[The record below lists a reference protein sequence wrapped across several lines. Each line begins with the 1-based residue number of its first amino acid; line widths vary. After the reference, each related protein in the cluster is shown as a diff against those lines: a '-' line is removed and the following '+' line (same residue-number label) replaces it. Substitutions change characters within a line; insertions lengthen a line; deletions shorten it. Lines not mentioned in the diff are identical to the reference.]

1 MQVNNF
7 IPGNFHNSFSNECPV
22 IKADD
27 LAARRYAKVVRDHN
41 IEGQL
46 YAFLDYKHY
55 EIRLVHMLQGK
66 PVMQVLGQFSWEIG
80 FHALG
85 TGKAAIPAETFEKVI
100 KNELFAAVEK
110 SDAILKEYKTKRT
123 QITAES
129 GFIEGVT
136 SDHENIFPSDGIDIF
151 CEYRPGS
158 ETVLLDLD
166 DTLSINIHL
175 FMKTALGFAETELM
189 KLGVFVFSMYDEGA
203 RIENFNPLEP
213 LSAQTAA

>member
-27 LAARRYAKVVRDHN
+27 VAARQYAKVVRDHN
-41 IEGQL
+41 VEGQL

-55 EIRLVHMLQGK
+55 EIRLVHMQHGK

-80 FHALG
+80 FHAIG
-85 TGKAAIPAETFEKVI
+85 ATKASIPADTFEKLI
-100 KNELFAAVEK
+100 KTGLFAIVG
-110 SDAILKEYKTKRT
+110 SDENLLSEYKTKRS
-123 QITAES
+123 QIIAEN
-129 GFIEGVT
+129 GFVQGSI
-136 SDHENIFPSDGIDIF
+136 SDHEGVFPSEAIDIF
-151 CEYRPGS
+151 CEYNS
-158 ETVLLDLD
+158 DSKTVTLDVDVALPINVHLYLLESLD
-166 DTLSINIHL
+166 IAAI
-175 FMKTALGFAETELM
+175 ELM